1 MNKER
6 EHIRHKVSF
15 ILELWDAF
23 SDQPISDA
31 ALLVQTEDG
40 RRPIR
45 KPEGFYVFTDC
56 LLPTVVTIESARYER
71 EEIRIIEESTQS
83 RILKKRL
90 CPGKNYPI
98 PEGTACLYGTI
109 RPNSQIE
116 VFVEENAGLWH
127 LLSDYQVKRAPDEME
142 IFNPL
147 KKDLVG
153 RRFYIQDREEK
164 NTDFFEV
171 KQQEGRSG
179 KVFLAEP
186 LKASYKKAG
195 TKLYECSSARADE
208 KGRFLIPL
216 KLRTQGEEEA
226 LCRIWTEDRSDKAT
240 IRPGMRLE
248 WKPIE

>member
-56 LLPTVVTIESARYER
+56 PLPTV
-71 EEIRIIEESTQS
+71 
-83 RILKKRL
+83 ILKKRL
-90 CPGKNYPI
+90 RPGRNYPI

-109 RPNSQIE
+109 WPNSQIE

-171 KQQEGRSG
+171 KQQEGQSG

-186 LKASYKKAG
+186 LKTSYKKAG

-216 KLRTQGEEEA
+216 KLRTQGEEDA
-226 LCRIWTEDRSDKAT
+226 LCRIWTEDRSDKAA